1 MDFKLCLKTGEPIS
15 LARLPANVYYKS
27 CLHHITPYARETE
40 SARYLPRCSL
50 ELLETT
56 GNAVVCL
63 ELASTIHVTLGMFD
77 SLGLIVLLFVVA
89 KVNPDCS
96 LAPGTFQALDPF
108 LSHLQGPRYFRYLL
122 RAFWGLAEALNR
134 IYSRKSSWSS
144 CRLRNHRKG
153 AASGLAACKDS
164 S

>member
-1 MDFKLCLKTGEPIS
+1 M
-15 LARLPANVYYKS
+15 YYKS

-40 SARYLPRCSL
+40 SARCLPRCSL

-56 GNAVVCL
+56 RNAVACL
-63 ELASTIHVTLGMFD
+63 ESASIIHATLGMYD
-77 SLGLIVLLFVVA
+77 SLGFIVLLCVVT

-96 LAPGTFQALDPF
+96 LAPGTFQALDPY
-108 LSHLQGPRYFRYLL
+108 LSQLQGPRYFRYLM

-144 CRLRNHRKG
+144 CRLRNHRMG
-153 AASGLAACKDS
+153 AASGHAACKDS